1 MADVLPIATVVA
13 VVGKAFARDTDGNLR
28 SLKPG
33 DVLREGDTVI
43 TAAGDRVELA
53 LENGEPL
60 FVQPNQTVQMTA
72 ELSDL
77 TKPDASES
85 AVASAE
91 VDRVIQTLEQGGD
104 LNAEL
109 DAPAAGLAGG
119 TGGDGNSFVRLL
131 RIVESTEPLAFEF
144 GTARGDIELPFNGLV
159 GDNQDLPTAVPDTA
173 QTERDHA
180 VVINVLENDRSTA
193 GGLHIVAATAGTGQ
207 VVINPDGTLTYTPA
221 PGFTGGDTISYT
233 IVDARGQ
240 SSTTTVT
247 VSVTLPND
255 VPVATDDTL
264 AAVEDT
270 PLTGTLATNDTPSG
284 DGGNVWA
291 LASGPANGSV
301 TVNADG
307 TFSYTPDA
315 NYNGPDSFTYTI
327 TDADGDV
334 STATATINVAP
345 VNDVP
350 VATDDT
356 LAAVEDTPLTGTLA
370 ANDTPSGDGGNVW
383 ALASGPANGSV
394 TVNADGTFSYTPDA
408 NYNGPD
414 SFTYTITDANG
425 DVSTATATIN
435 VAPVND
441 VPVAADDT
449 LAAVEDT
456 PLTGSLAA
464 NDTPSG
470 DGGNVWAL
478 ASGPANGSVTVNADG
493 TFSYTPNAN
502 YNGPDSFTY
511 TITDADGDVSTATA
525 TINVAPVNDVPVA
538 ADDTLAVFEDTPLTG
553 TLAAND
559 TPSGDG
565 GNVWALASGP
575 ANGSVTVNPD
585 GTFSYTPNANY
596 NGPDSFTYTITD
608 ADGDV
613 STATATINVAPVNDV
628 PVATDDT
635 LAAVEDT
642 PLTGTLAANDTPS
655 GDGGNVW
662 ALASGPANG
671 SVTVNP
677 DGTFSYTPDANY
689 NGPDSFTYTIT
700 DADGDVST
708 ATATINV
715 APVNDVPV
723 AADDTLAAFEDTPLT
738 GTLAAND
745 TPSGDGGNVWALA
758 SGPANGSVTVNA
770 DGTFSYTPN
779 ANYNGPDSFTYTIT
793 DADGDVSTATA
804 TINVAPTSDAPIAQ
818 DDVATT
824 AEDTPVIIDVL
835 GNDSDPDGDTLTIT
849 EIGGQPISVGNPV
862 TIPEGSVA
870 LNPDGTLTF
879 TPNPNFNGP
888 VSFDYTVTDGTTP
901 VTATVDVT
909 VTAVNDVPVAA
920 DDVLAAVEDTPL
932 TGTLAAN
939 DTPSGDGGNVWAL
952 ASGPA
957 NGSVTVNPDGT
968 FSYTPDA
975 NYNGPDSF
983 TYTITDA
990 DGDVSTATATINVAP
1005 TSDAPIA
1012 QDDVATTAEDT
1023 PVIID
1028 VLGND
1033 SDPDGDTLTITEIGG
1048 QPISVGNPVTI
1059 PEGSVALN
1067 PDGTLTFTPNPNFN
1081 GPVSFDYTVTDGT
1094 TPVTATVDVTVTA
1107 VNDVPVATDDT
1118 LAAVEDTPL
1127 TGTLAANDTPSGDG
1141 GNVWALA
1148 SGPANGSVT
1157 VNPDGTFSYTPDANY
1172 NGPDSFTYTITDA
1185 DGDVSTATA
1194 TINVAPVND
1203 VPVAADDTLAAVED
1217 TPLTGTLAANDTP
1230 SGDGGNVWA
1239 LASGP
1244 ANGSVTVN
1252 PDGTFSYTPDAN
1264 YNGPDSFTYT
1274 ITDADGD
1281 VSTATATI
1289 NVAPTS
1295 DAPIAQDDVATT
1307 AEDTPVIID
1316 VLGNDSDPD
1325 GDTLTITEIG
1335 GQPISV
1341 GNPVT
1346 IPEGSVALNPDGT
1359 LTFTPNPNFNG
1370 PVSFDGRRRRRFDA
1384 TRSPTARR
1392 R

>member
-270 PLTGTLATNDTPSG
+270 PLTGTLA
-284 DGGNVWA
+284 
-291 LASGPANGSV
+291 
-301 TVNADG
+301 
-307 TFSYTPDA
+307 
-315 NYNGPDSFTYTI
+315 
-327 TDADGDV
+327 
-334 STATATINVAP
+334 
-345 VNDVP
+345 
-350 VATDDT
+350 
-356 LAAVEDTPLTGTLA
+356 
-370 ANDTPSGDGGNVW
+370 
-383 ALASGPANGSV
+383 
-394 TVNADGTFSYTPDA
+394 
-408 NYNGPD
+408 
-414 SFTYTITDANG
+414 
-425 DVSTATATIN
+425 
-435 VAPVND
+435 
-441 VPVAADDT
+441 
-449 LAAVEDT
+449 
-456 PLTGSLAA
+456 
-464 NDTPSG
+464 
-470 DGGNVWAL
+470 
-478 ASGPANGSVTVNADG
+478 
-493 TFSYTPNAN
+493 
-502 YNGPDSFTY
+502 
-511 TITDADGDVSTATA
+511 
-525 TINVAPVNDVPVA
+525 
-538 ADDTLAVFEDTPLTG
+538 
-553 TLAAND
+553 
-559 TPSGDG
+559 
-565 GNVWALASGP
+565 
-575 ANGSVTVNPD
+575 
-585 GTFSYTPNANY
+585 
-596 NGPDSFTYTITD
+596 
-608 ADGDV
+608 
-613 STATATINVAPVNDV
+613 
-628 PVATDDT
+628 
-635 LAAVEDT
+635 
-642 PLTGTLAANDTPS
+642 ANDTPS

-723 AADDTLAAFEDTPLT
+723 ATDDTLAAFEDTPLT

-770 DGTFSYTPN
+770 DGS
-779 ANYNGPDSFTYTIT
+779 
-793 DADGDVSTATA
+793 
-804 TINVAPTSDAPIAQ
+804 
-818 DDVATT
+818 
-824 AEDTPVIIDVL
+824 
-835 GNDSDPDGDTLTIT
+835 
-849 EIGGQPISVGNPV
+849 
-862 TIPEGSVA
+862 
-870 LNPDGTLTF
+870 
-879 TPNPNFNGP
+879 
-888 VSFDYTVTDGTTP
+888 
-901 VTATVDVT
+901 
-909 VTAVNDVPVAA
+909 
-920 DDVLAAVEDTPL
+920 
-932 TGTLAAN
+932 
-939 DTPSGDGGNVWAL
+939 
-952 ASGPA
+952 
-957 NGSVTVNPDGT
+957 

-1033 SDPDGDTLTITEIGG
+1033 SDPDGDTLTITEVGG

-1127 TGTLAANDTPSGDG
+1127 TGTLATNDTPSGDG

-1157 VNPDGTFSYTPDANY
+1157 VNADGTFSYTPN
-1172 NGPDSFTYTITDA
+1172 
-1185 DGDVSTATA
+1185 
-1194 TINVAPVND
+1194 
-1203 VPVAADDTLAAVED
+1203 
-1217 TPLTGTLAANDTP
+1217 
-1230 SGDGGNVWA
+1230 
-1239 LASGP
+1239 
-1244 ANGSVTVN
+1244 
-1252 PDGTFSYTPDAN
+1252 AN

-1307 AEDTPVIID
+1307 
-1316 VLGNDSDPD
+1316 
-1325 GDTLTITEIG
+1325 
-1335 GQPISV
+1335 
-1341 GNPVT
+1341 
-1346 IPEGSVALNPDGT
+1346 
-1359 LTFTPNPNFNG
+1359 
-1370 PVSFDGRRRRRFDA
+1370 
-1384 TRSPTARR
+1384 
-1392 R
+1392 

>member
-85 AVASAE
+85 AVASAD

-247 VSVTLPND
+247 VSVTFPND

-264 AAVEDT
+264 VAVEDT
-270 PLTGTLATNDTPSG
+270 PLTGTLAANDTPSG

-291 LASGPANGSV
+291 LASGPANGNV

-334 STATATINVAP
+334 STATAMINVAP

-356 LAAVEDTPLTGTLA
+356 LAAVEDTPLTG
-370 ANDTPSGDGGNVW
+370 S
-383 ALASGPANGSV
+383 
-394 TVNADGTFSYTPDA
+394 
-408 NYNGPD
+408 
-414 SFTYTITDANG
+414 
-425 DVSTATATIN
+425 
-435 VAPVND
+435 
-441 VPVAADDT
+441 
-449 LAAVEDT
+449 
-456 PLTGSLAA
+456 
-464 NDTPSG
+464 
-470 DGGNVWAL
+470 
-478 ASGPANGSVTVNADG
+478 
-493 TFSYTPNAN
+493 
-502 YNGPDSFTY
+502 
-511 TITDADGDVSTATA
+511 
-525 TINVAPVNDVPVA
+525 
-538 ADDTLAVFEDTPLTG
+538 
-553 TLAAND
+553 
-559 TPSGDG
+559 
-565 GNVWALASGP
+565 
-575 ANGSVTVNPD
+575 
-585 GTFSYTPNANY
+585 
-596 NGPDSFTYTITD
+596 
-608 ADGDV
+608 
-613 STATATINVAPVNDV
+613 
-628 PVATDDT
+628 
-635 LAAVEDT
+635 
-642 PLTGTLAANDTPS
+642 
-655 GDGGNVW
+655 
-662 ALASGPANG
+662 
-671 SVTVNP
+671 
-677 DGTFSYTPDANY
+677 
-689 NGPDSFTYTIT
+689 
-700 DADGDVST
+700 
-708 ATATINV
+708 
-715 APVNDVPV
+715 
-723 AADDTLAAFEDTPLT
+723 
-738 GTLAAND
+738 LAAND

-849 EIGGQPISVGNPV
+849 EVGGQPISVGNPV

-879 TPNPNFNGP
+879 TPSPNFNGP

-932 TGTLAAN
+932 TGSLATN

-957 NGSVTVNPDGT
+957 NGSVTVNADGT

-1203 VPVAADDTLAAVED
+1203 VPVATDDTLAAVED

-1252 PDGTFSYTPDAN
+1252 PDGTFSYTPNANYNGPDSFTYTITDADGDVSTATATINVAPTSDAPIAQDDVATTAEDTPVIIDVLGNDSDPDGDTLTITEVGGQPISVGNPVTIPEGSVALNPDGTLTFTPNPNFNGPVSFDYTVTDGTTPVTATVDVTVTAVNDVPVATDDTLAAVEDTPLTGTLAANDTPSGDGGNVWALASGPANGSVTVNADGTFSYTPDAN

-1325 GDTLTITEIG
+1325 GDTLTITEVG

-1359 LTFTPNPNFNG
+1359 LTFTPSPNFNG
-1370 PVSFDGRRRRRFDA
+1370 PVSFDYTVTDGTTPVTATVDVTVTAVNDVPVAVDDA
-1384 TRSPTARR
+1384 LPAVEDTPLTGTLATNDTPSGDGGNVWALASGPANGTVTVNPDGTFSYTPNTNYNGPDSFTYTITDADGDVSTATATINVAPVNDVPVAADDTLAAVEDTPLTGTLAANDTPSGDGGNVWALASGPANGSVTV
-1392 R
+1392 